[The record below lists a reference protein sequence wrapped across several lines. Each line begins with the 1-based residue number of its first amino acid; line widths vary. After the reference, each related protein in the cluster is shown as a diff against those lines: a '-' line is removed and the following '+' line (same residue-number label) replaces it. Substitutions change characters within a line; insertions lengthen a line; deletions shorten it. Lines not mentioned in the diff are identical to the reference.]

1 MRGGTRASSVER
13 EAAALERTKRRAYP
27 PFLVL
32 FALLVGTN
40 WLMREPDDVVVTFVY
55 PVVTLGMLAAVPL
68 LASRRIPLHHGELA
82 VFVLASLLIFLRIVD
97 LLFRPELGP
106 QVKLLTGAQLW
117 SLALLLVAAFIM
129 FEHRLAV
136 RVGSGLLGFSLALT
150 LAALG
155 LEASRGQL
163 TGETTLYLL
172 RAHLLLGLLLILVS
186 VGTSLREQYHRAIE
200 RTALL
205 EERALTD
212 PLTGVANR
220 HAGQERLEAEVTD
233 SHRRGRPLSAVIV
246 DLDRF
251 KAINDTYGHA
261 TGDEVLVAAAGAF
274 GAALRSRD
282 FVVRWGGEEFL
293 VVLPE
298 TATDEAIA
306 VAERCRRMIA
316 GLNPKGLRVTATFG
330 VAELTED
337 ETAASLLRRA
347 DLGLYQGK
355 HEGRDRTVS
364 GPGVPSPREPA
375 GEAGT

>member
-1 MRGGTRASSVER
+1 MTSSVQR

-40 WLMREPDDVVVTFVY
+40 WLVREPGDVVVTFVY
-55 PVVTLGMLAAVPL
+55 PVVALGMLTAVPL
-68 LASRRIPLHHGELA
+68 LTSRRVPLFRGELT
-82 VFVLASLLIFLRIVD
+82 VFVLASLLVFLRIVD

-136 RVGSGLLGFSLALT
+136 RIGGGLLGFSLALT
-150 LAALG
+150 VAALA

-163 TGETTLYLL
+163 AGDTTLYLL
-172 RAHLLLGLLLILVS
+172 RVHLLLGLLLILVS

-200 RTALL
+200 RSALL
-205 EERALTD
+205 EEQALTD

-220 HAGQERLEAEVTD
+220 HAGQERLEAEVAD
-233 SHRRGRPLSAVIV
+233 SHRRGRPLSAVMV
-246 DLDRF
+246 DLDQF

-261 TGDEVLVAAAGAF
+261 IGDAVLVAVAQTIV
-274 GAALRSRD
+274 AALRSRD
-282 FVVRWGGEEFL
+282 FLVRWGGEEFL
-293 VVLPE
+293 LVLPE
-298 TATDEAIA
+298 TDADDAIA
-306 VAERCRRMIA
+306 VAERCRRTVA
-316 GLNPKGLRVTATFG
+316 GLNPEGLRVTATFG
-330 VAELTED
+330 VAEVTKD

-355 HEGRDRTVS
+355 NDGRDRTVG
-364 GPGVPSPREPA
+364 GPDVASPHEPA
-375 GEAGT
+375 GEAGS